1 MDRYENMSYEE
12 LREER
17 NELVNE
23 YYYQFSQPFYDE
35 SILEDITNEIE
46 YVEFMMLL
54 KC

>member
-23 YYYQFSQPFYDE
+23 YYYWIDRPDFDE
-35 SILEDITNEIE
+35 SMAEDIETEIE